1 MVKGNRI
8 PFSNFSKPLKIEK
21 ENGFLKFQTDL
32 SIFNGKKL
40 FQNIFIYWIIED
52 SIISDRKGIIRFYIT
67 GDGIKGKPLYR
78 KSVFESF
85 GKIGWS
91 LRLPDI
97 IKNFVVLCNFSD
109 GLNSNLNE
117 AYYSLNNSLKR
128 KDKKL
133 CFSRLME
140 AVKIYGFPEKDHD
153 IFYEYVDDDRYKNK
167 FGYEPHTQSESDNL
181 QLETEMFNLL
191 EMNPTEDPELIKSS
205 YRKMVRKYHPD
216 LSENADNTE
225 YTKKIKEINAA
236 YEYLQKRFN

>member
-1 MVKGNRI
+1 MVNGDKI
-8 PFSNFSKPLKIEK
+8 LFSNFPKPLKIEK
-21 ENGFLKFQTDL
+21 VNGLLKFQTDL

-52 SIISDRKGIIRFYIT
+52 SIISDRKGIMRFYIT
-67 GDGIKGKPLYR
+67 GDGIKAKPLYR

-91 LRLPDI
+91 FRLPDI
-97 IKNFVVLCNFSD
+97 IKNFVVLCNFND

-117 AYYSLNNSLKR
+117 VYYSLNHSLNR
-128 KDKKL
+128 KDRKL
-133 CFSRLME
+133 CLSRLME

-153 IFYEYVDDDRYKNK
+153 IFYEYVDNDRYKNK
-167 FGYEPHTQSESDNL
+167 FGYEPHINSESNNL
-181 QLETEMFNLL
+181 QLETEMFNVL

-205 YRKMVRKYHPD
+205 YRRMVRKYHPD
-216 LSENADNTE
+216 LSENADNSE

>member
-1 MVKGNRI
+1 MVQGKEI
-8 PFSNFSKPLKIEK
+8 PFFNFPKPLKVEK

-67 GDGIKGKPLYR
+67 GDSIKAKPIYR
-78 KSVFESF
+78 KNVFDSF
-85 GKIGWS
+85 GRLGWS

-97 IKNFVVLCNFSD
+97 IKSFAILCNFSD
-109 GLNSNLNE
+109 GNNSYLNE
-117 AYYSLNNSLKR
+117 IYYSIDNSLNR
-128 KDKKL
+128 KDRKL
-133 CFSRLME
+133 CFSKMMDAIRT
-140 AVKIYGFPEKDHD
+140 YGFPEENHD
-153 IFYEYVDDDRYKNK
+153 IFYEYVDNDRYRLK
-167 FGYEPHTQSESDNL
+167 FGYKPQTHNDPDSS
-181 QLETEMFNLL
+181 QLETEMFKIL

-216 LSENADNTE
+216 LSENADNSD

-236 YEYLQKRFN
+236 YEFLQGRFH